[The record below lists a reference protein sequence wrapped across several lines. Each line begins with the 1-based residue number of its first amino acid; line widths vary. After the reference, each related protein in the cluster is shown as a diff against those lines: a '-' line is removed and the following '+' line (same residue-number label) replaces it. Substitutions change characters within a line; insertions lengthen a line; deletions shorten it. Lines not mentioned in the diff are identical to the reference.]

1 MKKEI
6 KPICEQAAEFYY
18 DFLAEPQTVPP
29 AVREHIEQ
37 CPRCQD
43 EIQRLQNA
51 LQSPSSE
58 ARSVRQQV
66 LRCQIPLFDKWVDCT
81 QAKPFLPLLTIPAFT
96 PSVPTPIAAHLAHC
110 LPCRQDKA
118 ALERLSLTA
127 QQAIAAARVLCG
139 DARPNEQFSGAGADV
154 LETILRRPAS
164 DVLTQLSRNQ
174 TDGTFQIAV
183 AEQPAPAPQ
192 SKSSPSVSKPHRKW
206 LRPAA
211 AAAVLFI
218 AALFLWQVKPA
229 RGLDISEVY
238 QALDKTVNVAIAS
251 YPLPNAPAMLIAPY
265 ALEEQRPLQEIWVSD
280 SLAVQLFIEKERAV
294 LWDLTRQRKIIKSAD
309 GLETIPITQPV
320 KKLRP
325 PWGLLPFRSPAELP
339 PKYKWKQVSLPE
351 ENLPDPIKVYD
362 LTWTDFSSS
371 GQPIERR
378 WRGYLDPKTKYPL
391 RIEWWEKLGSE
402 PFRKITSTTIRYP
415 AEEEV
420 LARIAAEGFDYRP
433 AVQK

>member
-6 KPICEQAAEFYY
+6 KPICQQSAEFYY

-37 CPRCQD
+37 CPRCRD
-43 EIQRLQNA
+43 EIQRLQDV
-51 LQSPSSE
+51 LQSPPPE
-58 ARSVRQQV
+58 ARPVRQDV

-81 QAKPFLPLLTIPAFT
+81 QAKPFLPLLTIPAFV

-110 LPCRQDKA
+110 SHCRQDKA

-127 QQAIAAARVLCG
+127 EQAIAAARVLCG
-139 DARPNEQFSGAGADV
+139 DAKPNEQFSGTCADV

-164 DVLTQLSRNQ
+164 DVLTKLSRNQ

-183 AEQPAPAPQ
+183 AEQPASTPQ
-192 SKSSPSVSKPHRKW
+192 SRPSPSASHRKW

-211 AAAVLFI
+211 AAAVLLI

-229 RGLDISEVY
+229 CGLDISEVY
-238 QALDKTVNVAIAS
+238 QALGKAVNVAIAS

-265 ALEEQRPLQEIWVSD
+265 ALEEQRPLQEIWGSD
-280 SLAVQLFIEKERAV
+280 SLAVQLFIEKEQAV
-294 LWDLTRQRKIIKSAD
+294 LWDLTRQRKIIKSAA

-320 KKLRP
+320 KKLQP

-339 PKYKWKQVSLPE
+339 AKYKWKQVHPSDDEDLPAH
-351 ENLPDPIKVYD
+351 IKVYD

-378 WRGYLDPKTKYPL
+378 WRGYLDAKTKYPI
-391 RIEWWEKLGSE
+391 RIEWWEKLGNE
-402 PFRKITSTTIRYP
+402 PFRRITSTTIRYP
-415 AEEEV
+415 TDEEV